1 MKDRTE
7 GSAEDRADGRILRA
21 VYTFFL
27 GLLLALF
34 VGLGVATVHP
44 GPEEPAPPPAVATA
58 RETRELTPEEQQQW
72 VGYELEREAWEDESM
87 RHSRDVGVVALVAS
101 VVLLA
106 VSLFVERRR
115 PVLAHGVLLGGLFT
129 LVHSVVRS
137 LISQD
142 TLATFG
148 VVTVALVVV
157 LYLGYRRFVDRPT
170 EAGDR
175 WGPAPV
181 VVSDNGKQPT
191 RR

>member
-7 GSAEDRADGRILRA
+7 GNAEDRTDGRIMRT

-58 RETRELTPEEQQQW
+58 RETGELAPEEQQQW
-72 VGYELEREAWEDESM
+72 TAYERDREAWEVEAM
-87 RHSRDVGVVALVAS
+87 RHSRDVGVAALVAS

-106 VSLFVERRR
+106 VSLAVERRR

-129 LVHSVVRS
+129 LLHSVVRS

-142 TLATFG
+142 TIASFA

-175 WGPAPV
+175 WGPPRV
-181 VVSDNGKQPT
+181 VVSDNGRHPS